1 VTLLV
6 TLALAATLTFAPA
19 VSAHEDNEAEEASSE
34 HFLRVNWY
42 APWMS
47 RALVIGGLAVV
58 GVGIYATQ
66 RRYTPPNPSVGIA
79 RMKASGVRHQ
89 QIPET

>member
-19 VSAHEDNEAEEASSE
+19 VSAHEAEEASSE
-34 HFLRVNWY
+34 HFLGVNWD

-66 RRYTPPNPSVGIA
+66 HR
-79 RMKASGVRHQ
+79 
-89 QIPET
+89 

>member
-1 VTLLV
+1 LISRLQP
-6 TLALAATLTFAPA
+6 PA
-19 VSAHEDNEAEEASSE
+19 NRPGEVVHAVEPPDAVGVGAVEGRERGSPRRRGEGNEAEEASSE
-34 HFLRVNWY
+34 HFPGVDRD

-66 RRYTPPNPSVGIA
+66 QR
-79 RMKASGVRHQ
+79 
-89 QIPET
+89 

>member
-1 VTLLV
+1 M
-6 TLALAATLTFAPA
+6 TFAPA

-34 HFLRVNWY
+34 HFLGVNWD

-47 RALVIGGLAVV
+47 GALAIGGLAVV

-66 RRYTPPNPSVGIA
+66 RR
-79 RMKASGVRHQ
+79 
-89 QIPET
+89 

>member
-1 VTLLV
+1 MTLLV

-19 VSAHEDNEAEEASSE
+19 VSAHEAEEASSE
-34 HFLRVNWY
+34 HFLGVNFGVNWD

-66 RRYTPPNPSVGIA
+66 QR
-79 RMKASGVRHQ
+79 
-89 QIPET
+89 

>member
-1 VTLLV
+1 MTLLV

-19 VSAHEDNEAEEASSE
+19 VSAHEAEEASSE
-34 HFLRVNWY
+34 HFLGVNWD

-66 RRYTPPNPSVGIA
+66 HR
-79 RMKASGVRHQ
+79 
-89 QIPET
+89 